1 MVHQE
6 SAQTFKKKPEA
17 EKVKALKAKKV
28 EEDGGRSPASK
39 KERRKMRSRH
49 VNSISQNLDAGGA
62 SHVPGRT
69 ICETTIVVV
78 GHAALQTTWHPHA
91 LARKLRRNLH
101 AQRPNNSESRG
112 RIQDLRRK
120 KKRSQR
126 KNL

>member
-28 EEDGGRSPASK
+28 EEDGGRFPASK

-69 ICETTIVVV
+69 ICETTVVVV
-78 GHAALQTTWHPHA
+78 GHVALQAMT
-91 LARKLRRNLH
+91 LH
-101 AQRPNNSESRG
+101 TRPKTSMEIPSPKAKQQRVEGEDSR
-112 RIQDLRRK
+112 
-120 KKRSQR
+120 STA
-126 KNL
+126 